1 MFAIL
6 AVVYI
11 PNILLQSLYDTFVK
25 PRSIE
30 EQYEK
35 DFAKQVRE
43 KLKPQL
49 IVQEY
54 KEDLSNLIDEI
65 NRIALDIYTE
75 YAAYR
80 TKIDNKRK
88 SKARSTTTEKDATSL
103 SQA

>member
-1 MFAIL
+1 M
-6 AVVYI
+6 
-11 PNILLQSLYDTFVK
+11 PNVLLQSLYDTFVK

-49 IVQEY
+49 TLQEH
-54 KEDLSNLIDEI
+54 KEDLSDLIDKI

-80 TKIDNKRK
+80 TKIDDKRK
-88 SKARSTTTEKDATSL
+88 SKARTTTAKKNATSL
-103 SQA
+103 SQTQLQP

>member
-1 MFAIL
+1 M
-6 AVVYI
+6 
-11 PNILLQSLYDTFVK
+11 PNVLLQSLYDAFVK

-49 IVQEY
+49 TLQEY
-54 KEDLSNLIDEI
+54 KDDLSDLIDEI

-80 TKIDNKRK
+80 TKINNKRK
-88 SKARSTTTEKDATSL
+88 SKARSTTTKKDATSL
-103 SQA
+103 LQA